1 MGEPKGEKEER
12 VRKTG
17 GKKGEGEEE
26 GGCCCCD
33 RGITSAPLT
42 RKTFRLNLV
51 LDSTRPPPP
60 SGPPR
65 ALTPRPTPKRSS
77 IFCERY
83 ETNATQILRIRF
95 RFEVISINSGSVKWS
110 SVESLAC
117 FMLVAINA
125 AAKPATKIRNRN
137 RRACRFNFYGEFYGG
152 RLSFRKARNNVNEI
166 KTCIVRI
173 SR

>member
-1 MGEPKGEKEER
+1 M
-12 VRKTG
+12 RKTD

-83 ETNATQILRIRF
+83 ETNATQISRIRF

-117 FMLVAINA
+117 LCSLPLTPRRNQQPKSETGTVA
-125 AAKPATKIRNRN
+125 
-137 RRACRFNFYGEFYGG
+137 RAVSISTTSFTAGVSPFK
-152 RLSFRKARNNVNEI
+152 RLE
-166 KTCIVRI
+166 TT
-173 SR
+173 

>member
-17 GKKGEGEEE
+17 GKKGEGEE

-51 LDSTRPPPP
+51 LDSTRPPPLYP
-60 SGPPR
+60 STNTKKILYILR
-65 ALTPRPTPKRSS
+65 AIRNQRHSDS
-77 IFCERY
+77 
-83 ETNATQILRIRF
+83 RIRF
-95 RFEVISINSGSVKWS
+95 RFEVISINSGSVKWRKAWS
-110 SVESLAC
+110 SVESSVC

-125 AAKPATKIRNRN
+125 NDQNSEPESS
-137 RRACRFNFYGEFYGG
+137 RACPFQFLR
-152 RLSFRKARNNVNEI
+152 RVSLVLKEI
-166 KTCIVRI
+166 EITR
-173 SR
+173 